1 MKEQKPIPVFQVM
14 KPGAFE
20 MIEVNY
26 DAVKLYKERALEKN
40 KPLDA
45 KAYQELLTKLD
56 ELKAQ
61 DVEITTD
68 VFEDTVNAL
77 LEELKKKRKE
87 VKQEGKNPDISDERK
102 KELKAYKKYY
112 LNARMCLEE
121 FSYKERQE
129 AEAASLM
136 LLLVTIM

>member
-1 MKEQKPIPVFQVM
+1 M
-14 KPGAFE
+14 
-20 MIEVNY
+20 
-26 DAVKLYKERALEKN
+26 
-40 KPLDA
+40 
-45 KAYQELLTKLD
+45 
-56 ELKAQ
+56 
-61 DVEITTD
+61 EITTD

-77 LEELKKKRKE
+77 IEEIKKKRKE

-129 AEAASLM
+129 AEAASLL
-136 LLLVTIM
+136 LLLVTVM